1 MGAYRDRLYSDVY
14 EVLSTNGPMTSG
26 QIARALQP
34 KYSNFRLSSCR
45 MAKYLLQMRGKGQV
59 EVAGSDDDRMTY
71 KAVRK

>member
-14 EVLSTNGPMTSG
+14 EVLSANGPMTSG

-34 KYSNFRLSSCR
+34 KYSNFRLSSRR